1 MNQIFF
7 KKTVGPHSILIVV
20 SWLVMILVLHVF
32 TGNQR
37 ASVKC
42 LFRILLSQHVAVVSE
57 EFLHCITWKIYMYLK
72 GRPMIL
78 KKTEF

>member
-1 MNQIFF
+1 MNQIFK
-7 KKTVGPHSILIVV
+7 KKTIGPHSILIVV

-42 LFRILLSQHVAVVSE
+42 LFRILPFQHVDAISE
-57 EFLHCITWKIYMYLK
+57 EFLHCIT
-72 GRPMIL
+72 
-78 KKTEF
+78 